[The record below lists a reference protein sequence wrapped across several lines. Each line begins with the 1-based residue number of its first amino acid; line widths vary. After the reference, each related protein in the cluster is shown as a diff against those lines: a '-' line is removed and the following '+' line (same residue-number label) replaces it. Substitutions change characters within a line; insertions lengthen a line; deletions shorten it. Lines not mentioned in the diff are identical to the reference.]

1 MLNVC
6 KKTRDK
12 ATPYEIWEGGG
23 WTWKVLKKWQAEDDK
38 PYARWFCFVTSPV
51 CPEGEYGDT
60 YVKDITQYARRTY
73 QDPLAL
79 NETVKSKSS
88 APIPVKNT
96 WKKVTANGVSVLVE
110 GESQIKGVA
119 EPEAFLRGDALD
131 RFFYL
136 TDGGMHHEEP
146 RKTTIFSE
154 R

>member
-23 WTWKVLKKWQAEDDK
+23 WIWNVLKKWQAEDDK
-38 PYARWFCFVTSPV
+38 PFARWFCFVTSPV

-60 YVKDITQYARRTY
+60 YVKDIKQNAKLTY
-73 QDPLAL
+73 LDPLAL
-79 NETVKSKSS
+79 NGVAGTPTNAPRTVGNVLKHKQTSS

-131 RFFYL
+131 RFF
-136 TDGGMHHEEP
+136 
-146 RKTTIFSE
+146 I
-154 R
+154 